1 MRIGIAG
8 AGAFG
13 AALAVALA
21 RTGREVTL
29 WARDAAAVEKAREN
43 RRVER
48 LPEID
53 LPASIDIVSDLDA
66 LLPCDTILLALP
78 AQATRGFVTAHAE
91 ALAGKVLVACAKGI
105 DLTRLTGQT
114 AIIAEAVPS
123 ATPALLTGPSFAA
136 DIARGLP
143 TALTLACA
151 DEGCGAALQ
160 AALST
165 PGLRLYRTADVIG
178 AELGG
183 ALKNVIA
190 IACGACIGAGFGDS
204 ARAALMTRGFAEMQ
218 RLAASLGA
226 RPETLMGL
234 SGFGD
239 LVLTCSSELSRNY
252 RYGLALGRGESFD
265 TGTTVEG
272 AATARAVTDLA
283 AARGLD
289 LPISAVTAR
298 MVAHDLTPHQAL
310 DALINRPLKEE
321 SE

>member
-29 WARDAAAVEKAREN
+29 WARDAAAVDKAREN

-78 AQATRGFVTAHAE
+78 AQATRGFVTVHAE

-151 DEGCGAALQ
+151 DAPCGAALQ
-160 AALST
+160 HALST
-165 PGLRLYRTADVIG
+165 PSLRLYRTADVTG

-183 ALKNVIA
+183 ALKNVVA
-190 IACGACIGAGFGDS
+190 IACGACIGAGLGDS
-204 ARAALMTRGFAEMQ
+204 ARAALMTRGFAEMT
-218 RLAASLGA
+218 RFAVHYGA
-226 RPETLMGL
+226 QPETLAGL
-234 SGFGD
+234 SGLGD
-239 LVLTCSSELSRNY
+239 LALTCTSELSRNY
-252 RYGLALGRGESFD
+252 RFGQALGRGENFD
-265 TGTTVEG
+265 ATVTVEG
-272 AATARAVTDLA
+272 AATARAVTAIAQKRSLS
-283 AARGLD
+283 
-289 LPISAVTAR
+289 LPISTAVAALVEQRAT
-298 MVAHDLTPHQAL
+298 VAEVLQDLL
-310 DALINRPLKEE
+310 SRPLKEE
-321 SE
+321 

>member
-1 MRIGIAG
+1 MRIGVAG

-13 AALAVALA
+13 AALAVTLA
-21 RTGREVTL
+21 QAGRDVTL
-29 WARDAAAVEKAREN
+29 WARDAGAVERMRAT
-43 RRVER
+43 RRAER

-53 LPASIDIVSDLDA
+53 LPARIDPVSDLAA
-66 LLPCDTILLALP
+66 LFDCDTILLALP
-78 AQATRGFVTAHAE
+78 AQATRGFVTAHRD
-91 ALAGKVLVACAKGI
+91 ALSGKVLVACAKGI
-105 DLTRLTGQT
+105 DLTSLTGQT
-114 AIIAEAVPS
+114 AIIAHAVPS

-136 DIARGLP
+136 DIARALP

-151 DEGCGAALQ
+151 DEACGAALQ

-165 PGLRLYRTADVIG
+165 PTLRLYRTADVIG

-190 IACGACIGAGFGDS
+190 IACGACIGAGLGDS

-226 RPETLMGL
+226 RPDTLMGL

-265 TGTTVEG
+265 SHTTVEG

-283 AARGLD
+283 AGGGLD

-298 MVAHDLTPHQAL
+298 MVAGDLTPLQAL

-321 SE
+321 RE